1 MNFDIEPPALTR
13 KKAVTCVL
21 MNLLATP
28 GLGSVMAR
36 RWFDGIGQL
45 ILSLVGFVLIMVWF
59 FKLVIVQFYGQI
71 NGNVTVQ
78 PVGWIGLTGA
88 ILFAIAWFWSLLT
101 SFSISQAAAKVP
113 VASLQ
118 YFAAGLIKLDEP
130 KIISALATL
139 PDWRRNAEIISRM
152 FQFKDFPAALKFV
165 DAVGQ
170 VAEQVQHHP
179 DIDIRW
185 NKVTLA
191 FTTHDAGGLTEK
203 DFAMARQCDALSLR

>member
-1 MNFDIEPPALTR
+1 MNFNDEPPVLTS

-36 RWFDGIGQL
+36 RLFAGIGQL
-45 ILSLVGFVLIMVWF
+45 ILSFVGFILIMVWF
-59 FKLVIVQFYGQI
+59 FKLVVVQYYGQI
-71 NGNVTVQ
+71 NGDVAVH

-88 ILFAIAWFWSLLT
+88 ILFTIAWFWSLVT
-101 SFSISQAAAKVP
+101 SFSISRQAAKVR

-118 YFAAGLIKLDEP
+118 HFGTGLVKLDEF
-130 KIISALATL
+130 KIISALAAL
-139 PDWRRNAEIISRM
+139 PSWQRNGEIISRT
-152 FQFKDFPAALKFV
+152 FQFKDFSAALKFV
-165 DAVGQ
+165 NDVGQ
-170 VAEQVQHHP
+170 IAEQVQHHP

-191 FTTHDAGGLTEK
+191 LTTHDAGGLTEK
-203 DFAMARQCDALSLR
+203 DFAMARQCDVLAK